1 MIQEL
6 NWRQFF
12 PYNVVRPEQE
22 RAINFIL
29 SSFFESKK
37 RVCIAELGTGLGKS
51 AIAITVAKYL
61 SANVLNVEM
70 EGKSFGSYILTT
82 QKILQDQYTNDFGPK
97 KKNLLQSI
105 KSSSNYTC
113 VFHNQQSCGESRRLL
128 SVMSKQLS
136 GTDFSN
142 TCRSRCPYVLQKTAF
157 LNSDLG
163 ITNFSYFLAE
173 TMYAKKLLPRDLLII
188 DEAHNIE
195 SEVSKFIE
203 VTFSEKFSREVLK
216 CKLPK
221 LRGLDDYTQIVF
233 DWVCTTYKS
242 ALARHILAIKKA
254 IEKGLNVGD
263 SGMQDL
269 SKQYEM
275 LDKHICKV
283 NRFITTFNIDN
294 WILNIIEPFGKS
306 QRKFE
311 FKPISIADYAEDVL
325 FRFGDRILL
334 MSATIVDKSVFCKS
348 IGINENDTTF
358 ISIPSP
364 FPTESHKIHYMPVGK
379 MSIKNI
385 DVTLPKLTEII
396 SMLLEQHASDKGII
410 HCNTFKIANYLKENI
425 KSNRLLIHNSDDR
438 EKVLNF
444 HISNPQP
451 TVLLSPS
458 MTEGIN
464 LSDDSSRFQILCKV
478 PFPYLGDKV
487 IKKRKLNDSRWYP
500 FQTAKSVIQALGR
513 SVRNE
518 TDYAVSYILD
528 EDWDY
533 FYRINNKLFSDE
545 FKNSFVV

>member
-1 MIQEL
+1 
-6 NWRQFF
+6 
-12 PYNVVRPEQE
+12 
-22 RAINFIL
+22 
-29 SSFFESKK
+29 
-37 RVCIAELGTGLGKS
+37 
-51 AIAITVAKYL
+51 
-61 SANVLNVEM
+61 
-70 EGKSFGSYILTT
+70 
-82 QKILQDQYTNDFGPK
+82 
-97 KKNLLQSI
+97 
-105 KSSSNYTC
+105 
-113 VFHNQQSCGESRRLL
+113 
-128 SVMSKQLS
+128 
-136 GTDFSN
+136 
-142 TCRSRCPYVLQKTAF
+142 
-157 LNSDLG
+157 
-163 ITNFSYFLAE
+163 
-173 TMYAKKLLPRDLLII
+173 
-188 DEAHNIE
+188 
-195 SEVSKFIE
+195 
-203 VTFSEKFSREVLK
+203 
-216 CKLPK
+216 
-221 LRGLDDYTQIVF
+221 
-233 DWVCTTYKS
+233 
-242 ALARHILAIKKA
+242 
-254 IEKGLNVGD
+254 
-263 SGMQDL
+263 
-269 SKQYEM
+269 
-275 LDKHICKV
+275 
-283 NRFITTFNIDN
+283 
-294 WILNIIEPFGKS
+294 
-306 QRKFE
+306 
-311 FKPISIADYAEDVL
+311 
-325 FRFGDRILL
+325 
-334 MSATIVDKSVFCKS
+334 
-348 IGINENDTTF
+348 
-358 ISIPSP
+358 
-364 FPTESHKIHYMPVGK
+364 